1 MHSFTQEQDQFRDSV
16 RRFLERRSPTTEV
29 RRLMD
34 TEQGF
39 DAEVWRRMSDELG
52 LTGLM
57 IPERFGGGGFS
68 LVELGIVMEECG
80 RVLLCAPYF
89 SSAVL
94 TTRTLLHCANSDQ
107 LEELLPGLAAGTRRG
122 ALALSEHRAEPGHH
136 PGGGFDT
143 AAIRL
148 NVSGAENRL
157 TGTKTLV
164 VDGHSADFL
173 VVAGRAGSEL
183 GLYLCEADAP
193 GISRRV
199 LPTMDATRKLAE
211 IRFDDVPSISLG
223 ETGEAAQRALTRA
236 LEESAI
242 ALASEMIGG
251 AQALLDSAVAYA
263 GMRVQFGRP
272 IGSFQAI
279 KHKCADML
287 LDVESARSAA
297 CYAAQAAGAGD
308 PETPAL
314 ASLAKAAAAEA
325 YVRTAAQTI
334 QIHGGVG
341 FTWENDTHLWFKRA
355 RSSEVLL
362 GTPDYHRERMMQ
374 CWGY

>member
-173 VVAGRAGSEL
+173 VVAGRTGNDL
-183 GLYLCEADAP
+183 GLYLCDTNTA

>member
-297 CYAAQAAGAGD
+297 CYAAQAADAGD